1 VAEAFADFR
10 QLDLARQWH
19 LEVLPADAT
28 RISSEVRLQQI
39 YASFIDTGNRLYFS
53 AGRAELAR
61 ETFRAAEENRAS
73 SLYQLLSEAGDWRR
87 RLPAGYWEKLAKL
100 HVVEVAML
108 RQDTGALRSRMASLR
123 SEILE
128 EEAEAGS
135 DTQAG
140 GDHLL
145 ERTQSTLPADAVL
158 LSFHLGECESD
169 LWAVSREQF
178 RIYRLPT
185 KAALGTTIGRFADAV
200 RNGNLVLAARTLG
213 QQLYGDLFG
222 RLDPQLER
230 KPRWIL
236 ALDENLFQVPFDA
249 LVIAPAEAGPQPL
262 DLTLD
267 LRGLP
272 EFSIYDVKIVNT
284 EGQAVWQS
292 TGEIHAGKNPDAVA
306 ERPWPRRSLRSSLLA
321 VAGIASRICVA
332 NSVTQT
338 RRHAGPQNTRRF
350 SLSIANFA
358 VSATAITAITPAC
371 TGSVTTRSAASG
383 TLPAMLRLM
392 TRRPD

>member
-1 VAEAFADFR
+1 MSTSYLWDRAIQRHSDPESLVVYHARGEVRMAQGKVAEAFADFR

-140 GDHLL
+140 GDHCSRGPRARCR
-145 ERTQSTLPADAVL
+145 RTQCSSVST
-158 LSFHLGECESD
+158 
-169 LWAVSREQF
+169 
-178 RIYRLPT
+178 
-185 KAALGTTIGRFADAV
+185 
-200 RNGNLVLAARTLG
+200 
-213 QQLYGDLFG
+213 
-222 RLDPQLER
+222 
-230 KPRWIL
+230 
-236 ALDENLFQVPFDA
+236 
-249 LVIAPAEAGPQPL
+249 
-262 DLTLD
+262 
-267 LRGLP
+267 
-272 EFSIYDVKIVNT
+272 
-284 EGQAVWQS
+284 
-292 TGEIHAGKNPDAVA
+292 
-306 ERPWPRRSLRSSLLA
+306 
-321 VAGIASRICVA
+321 
-332 NSVTQT
+332 
-338 RRHAGPQNTRRF
+338 
-350 SLSIANFA
+350 
-358 VSATAITAITPAC
+358 
-371 TGSVTTRSAASG
+371 
-383 TLPAMLRLM
+383 
-392 TRRPD
+392 

>member
-1 VAEAFADFR
+1 MAQGKVAEAFADFR

-178 RIYRLPT
+178 RIYRL
-185 KAALGTTIGRFADAV
+185 KGCAWD
-200 RNGNLVLAARTLG
+200 
-213 QQLYGDLFG
+213 
-222 RLDPQLER
+222 
-230 KPRWIL
+230 
-236 ALDENLFQVPFDA
+236 
-249 LVIAPAEAGPQPL
+249 
-262 DLTLD
+262 
-267 LRGLP
+267 
-272 EFSIYDVKIVNT
+272 
-284 EGQAVWQS
+284 
-292 TGEIHAGKNPDAVA
+292 HH
-306 ERPWPRRSLRSSLLA
+306 RSLRRRSAERQSST
-321 VAGIASRICVA
+321 SSA
-332 NSVTQT
+332 N
-338 RRHAGPQNTRRF
+338 
-350 SLSIANFA
+350 
-358 VSATAITAITPAC
+358 
-371 TGSVTTRSAASG
+371 TGSTTLRRSFWPAGSAARAQ
-383 TLPAMLRLM
+383 TAMDPGIGRELVPGSI
-392 TRRPD
+392 RRW